1 MFGPCYSSAL
11 LALEAQRVVELRL
24 VKLAWGGLDAQVEAQ
39 LMIAEKVSAALE
51 AAGTLLT
58 GGSPETVIAR
68 YREHVAA
75 NTTRLSAA
83 TDSGSEA

>member
-1 MFGPCYSSAL
+1 MFGPCYSGAL
-11 LALEAQRVVELRL
+11 LALEAQKVMELRL
-24 VKLAWGGLDAQVEAQ
+24 VKLAWGGLEAHTEAQ
-39 LMIAEKVSAALE
+39 LMFSEKVSAALE

-68 YREHVAA
+68 YRKHVAA

-83 TDSGSEA
+83 IDSRSEA